1 MPLKANVLKQIFA
14 LSIIFFLLVR
24 LTVAKKDKIVSMPL
38 KSDEKSVLDVLEV
51 MALDM
56 EIFVYFFSV

>member
-1 MPLKANVLKQIFA
+1 
-14 LSIIFFLLVR
+14 
-24 LTVAKKDKIVSMPL
+24 MPL

-56 EIFVYFFSV
+56 EIFVYFFSVWYTCNIFKNLS